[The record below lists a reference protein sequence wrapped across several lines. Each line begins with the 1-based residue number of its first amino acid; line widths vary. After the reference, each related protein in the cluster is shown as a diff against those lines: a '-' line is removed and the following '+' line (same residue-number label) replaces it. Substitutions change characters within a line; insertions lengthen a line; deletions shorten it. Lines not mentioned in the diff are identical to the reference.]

1 MNSTQ
6 FSSLLLS
13 RATAACLSID
23 EDLLD
28 RLWTYFKLLAHWN
41 ARINLTGFS
50 LEQPTARSIDR
61 LLIEPLQ
68 IARSLTY
75 PLDVW
80 LDLGSG
86 GGSPA
91 IPIQLYRPAN
101 LLVLVESRGRKA
113 AFLREVARELR
124 LRQVEVEVIR
134 IESIAPSYRFA
145 GKADLVTVRA
155 VRPSVAMFVAVRN
168 LLQTGGRVA
177 LIGSKAHELVVPAG
191 FQVAPTIE
199 FGSSESLVVL
209 SKSGPVRSN

>member
-1 MNSTQ
+1 MNSTE

-13 RATAACLSID
+13 RATAACVSID

-28 RLWTYFKLLAHWN
+28 RLGTYFKLLAHWN

-50 LEQPTARSIDR
+50 LEPPTAHSVDR

-68 IARSLTY
+68 IARKLIY

-113 AFLREVARELR
+113 AFLREVARELH
-124 LRQVEVEVIR
+124 LAEVEVEVTR
-134 IESIAPSYRFA
+134 IESLTSGYRLA
-145 GKADLVTVRA
+145 GRADLVTVRA
-155 VRPSVAMFVAVRN
+155 VRPSVAMFVAVRS
-168 LLQTGGRVA
+168 LLKAGGRVA
-177 LIGSKAHELVVPAG
+177 LIGSRIDGLVVPEG
-191 FQVAPTIE
+191 FQVTPTIE
-199 FGSSESLVVL
+199 FAPIDSLMML
-209 SKSGPVRSN
+209 AKS

>member
-1 MNSTQ
+1 MNSTE

-13 RATAACLSID
+13 RATAAGLSID
-23 EDLLD
+23 GDLLD
-28 RLWTYFKLLAHWN
+28 HLGTYFKLLARWN

-50 LEQPTARSIDR
+50 LEQPTAHSVDR
-61 LLIEPLQ
+61 LFIEPLQ
-68 IARSLTY
+68 IARTLTY

-101 LLVLVESRGRKA
+101 VLVLVESRGRKA

-124 LRQVEVEVIR
+124 LAEVEVEVTR
-134 IESIAPSYRFA
+134 IESLTSGYRLA

-155 VRPSVAMFVAVRN
+155 VRPSVAMFVTARS
-168 LLQTGGRVA
+168 LLRAGGRVA
-177 LIGSKAHELVVPAG
+177 LIGSRTDELVIPPG
-191 FQVAPTIE
+191 FQVAPIIKVA
-199 FGSSESLVVL
+199 SIESLVML
-209 SKSGPVRSN
+209 SKS

>member
-1 MNSTQ
+1 MKSTE

-28 RLWTYFKLLAHWN
+28 RLGTYFKLLAHWN

-50 LEQPTARSIDR
+50 LEQPTARSVDR

-68 IARSLTY
+68 IARTLTY

-91 IPIQLYRPAN
+91 IPIQLYRPAD

-113 AFLREVARELR
+113 AFLREVARELS
-124 LRQVEVEVIR
+124 LREVQVEVIR
-134 IESIAPSYRFA
+134 IESITPMYRLA

-155 VRPSVAMFVAVRN
+155 IRPSIAVFQAVRN

-177 LIGSKAHELVVPAG
+177 MIGSKADELVVPAG
-191 FQVAPTIE
+191 FQVAPTVE
-199 FGSSESLVVL
+199 FRSESLVML
-209 SKSGPVRSN
+209 SKS